1 MSDLAETRPRPLLA
15 IALRVAIVAAVVGAI
30 LLVEFTSR
38 RGVSWR
44 LVTFTYQANVLAAA
58 YYTWAL
64 ISPRAESRAGLR
76 GAVVLYVVVAGV
88 VWNLYLTKMSM
99 GYTPA
104 NMLLHIVVPALALVD
119 WLAVGRSQ
127 GDVRWWQPFAW
138 LVYPA
143 GYLLLALVILNRA
156 GRRAPYYFLDPDSV
170 GILGVAVNVGFLAA
184 GFLLLGYLL
193 AGVGRATVRLR

>member
-1 MSDLAETRPRPLLA
+1 MSDHDVARPPRLLA
-15 IALRVAIVAAVVGAI
+15 VVLRVAIVTAVVGAI

-38 RGVSWR
+38 RGVAWR
-44 LVTFTYQANVLAAA
+44 LITFTYQANVLAAA
-58 YYTWAL
+58 YYAWTL
-64 ISPRAESRAGLR
+64 FSPRAESRSGLR

-88 VWNLYLTKMSM
+88 IWNLYLTDKSM
-99 GYTPA
+99 GYTVA
-104 NMLLHIVVPALALVD
+104 NTLLHIVVPTLALID

-143 GYLLLALVILNRA
+143 AYLLLALVILNRA
-156 GRRAPYYFLDPDSV
+156 GRRAPYYFLDPESV
-170 GILGVAVNVGFLAA
+170 GVLGVAANVGVLAA

-193 AGVGRATVRLR
+193 AGVGRTAVRLR